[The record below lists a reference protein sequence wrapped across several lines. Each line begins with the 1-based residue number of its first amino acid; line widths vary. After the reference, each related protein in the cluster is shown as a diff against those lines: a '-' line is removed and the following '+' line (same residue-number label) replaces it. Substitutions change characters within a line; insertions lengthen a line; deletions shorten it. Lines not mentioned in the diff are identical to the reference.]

1 MSLYSLQGREKISEL
16 PSFSFANSY
25 CENASFWQ
33 SSDFMLNEMFTWDL
47 SSGLKD
53 LKAYWKKNQTNRTN
67 PTYYRIKWVSDK
79 EKSNV

>member
-1 MSLYSLQGREKISEL
+1 MSLYSLQGREKIREL

-47 SSGLKD
+47 SYGLKD
-53 LKAYWKKNQTNRTN
+53 LKAYWKKNPNKPN
-67 PTYYRIKWVSDK
+67 KPHLL
-79 EKSNV
+79 